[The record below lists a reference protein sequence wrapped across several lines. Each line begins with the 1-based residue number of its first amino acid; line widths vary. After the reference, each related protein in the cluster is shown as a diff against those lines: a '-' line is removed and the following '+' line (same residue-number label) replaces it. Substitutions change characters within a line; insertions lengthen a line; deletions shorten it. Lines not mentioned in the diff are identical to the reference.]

1 MTTNSALS
9 PPGRGSSSSRHTA
22 RWTDV
27 RVLEAIF
34 LKLMTEAT
42 RGQVTLPM
50 SANTAAARQP
60 WGERAP
66 AVTAAWA
73 PVGAWTEGQPLVQG
87 MKFVITGG
95 TRTPRDELYLTG
107 IAAGLTPM
115 NSVSSRTSFLVCND
129 PALATWKAIA
139 AGGLASAVI
148 TEDRFRALLQSVQ
161 PGTPIGARSVVRVT
175 TTSAP
180 AGRLKGCRVRSAGC
194 PVSLLD
200 MTRCQTDLAI
210 CRGQE

>member
-1 MTTNSALS
+1 MD
-9 PPGRGSSSSRHTA
+9 
-22 RWTDV
+22 DV

-95 TRTPRDELYLTG
+95 TRTPRDELYLRG
-107 IAAGLTPM
+107 M
-115 NSVSSRTSFLVCND
+115 R
-129 PALATWKAIA
+129 
-139 AGGLASAVI
+139 
-148 TEDRFRALLQSVQ
+148 RA
-161 PGTPIGARSVVRVT
+161 
-175 TTSAP
+175 
-180 AGRLKGCRVRSAGC
+180 
-194 PVSLLD
+194 
-200 MTRCQTDLAI
+200 
-210 CRGQE
+210 